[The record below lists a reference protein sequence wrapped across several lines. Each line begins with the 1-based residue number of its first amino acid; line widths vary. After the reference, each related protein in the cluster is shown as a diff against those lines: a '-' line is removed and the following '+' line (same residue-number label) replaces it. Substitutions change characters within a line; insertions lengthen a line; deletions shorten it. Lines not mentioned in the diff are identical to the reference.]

1 MEEIH
6 KSLAETAAAHG
17 AVSSTLNKGVSSHV
31 LQPSV
36 SLHTIRQLL
45 KAVPNSKLSNVY
57 LGALRETLVFSVNTH
72 VSHSDGADKGTG
84 AVSKNGKR
92 KREVD
97 PDEDRIQRA
106 MQSIRTKAERKN
118 QSISE
123 SQLEETGRAALALSK
138 LQSLEKRRL
147 LASYAI
153 DWSGGPSETTPKFIV
168 SARVAPGV
176 AIPLGAFLSALGNC
190 ARDGMASTNNESTA
204 AKKLP
209 IAEHG
214 AAAEGQGARSIY
226 VYAAVA
232 APTLSKAPA

>member
-6 KSLAETAAAHG
+6 RSLAETAAAHG
-17 AVSSTLNKGVSSHV
+17 AVSSTLNKGVSAHI

-36 SLHTIRQLL
+36 SLHTIRQLI
-45 KAVPNSKLSNVY
+45 KAVPASRLSNVY
-57 LGALRETLVFSVNTH
+57 LGALRETLVFSVNSNVNHT
-72 VSHSDGADKGTG
+72 DGGDKGAG
-84 AVSKNGKR
+84 AGATNGKR
-92 KREVD
+92 KRVAD

-118 QSISE
+118 QAVSE
-123 SQLEETGRAALALSK
+123 PQLEETGRAALALAK

-153 DWSGGPSETTPKFIV
+153 DWSGGPNETTPKFIV
-168 SARVAPGV
+168 SARVPPGV
-176 AIPLGAFLSALGNC
+176 VIPVEAFLHALGAN
-190 ARDGMASTNNESTA
+190 ARDGMLSTNNESTA